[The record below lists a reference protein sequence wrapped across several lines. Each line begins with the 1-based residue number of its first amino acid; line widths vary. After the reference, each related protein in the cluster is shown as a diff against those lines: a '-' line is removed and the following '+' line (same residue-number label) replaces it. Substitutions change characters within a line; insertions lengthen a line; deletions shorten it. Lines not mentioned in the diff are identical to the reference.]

1 MATYYVKTQR
11 GGQAQGPFTTDQL
24 KALAA
29 GGKLKPNYLLSGD
42 QKTWYFL
49 KNVRGLLAPQVA
61 APPPPRDSD
70 IVEMAPAR
78 AVPSDGEIRAVP
90 AVRRTAPRHRRA
102 RKGPPVALLTTLG
115 CFLIVGV
122 IVGGYLLFKRGDSSG
137 DAGEYELAAL
147 DKAGVNN
154 GRSDEGGTI
163 TKAAPAPPAATPR
176 ATTPPAVTPPPTRPP
191 VATPPATRP
200 PAITPPA
207 TRPPAAT
214 PPVPP
219 PRATPATP
227 PPAPLPKPGTR
238 TEPRKS
244 RASLALM
251 SVAYAGQE
259 VQAMG
264 SQLSFA
270 FTNRC
275 GRGIRSVKGHI
286 RLYDTTGKYLIGL
299 PTEIDGP
306 VAAGRTVHK
315 RKVWITLDGSVLE
328 MLDKF
333 GKRIKIRFAADQVT
347 YTDGKTVT
355 F

>member
-1 MATYYVKTQR
+1 
-11 GGQAQGPFTTDQL
+11 
-24 KALAA
+24 
-29 GGKLKPNYLLSGD
+29 
-42 QKTWYFL
+42 
-49 KNVRGLLAPQVA
+49 
-61 APPPPRDSD
+61 
-70 IVEMAPAR
+70 
-78 AVPSDGEIRAVP
+78 
-90 AVRRTAPRHRRA
+90 
-102 RKGPPVALLTTLG
+102 
-115 CFLIVGV
+115 
-122 IVGGYLLFKRGDSSG
+122 
-137 DAGEYELAAL
+137 
-147 DKAGVNN
+147 
-154 GRSDEGGTI
+154 
-163 TKAAPAPPAATPR
+163 
-176 ATTPPAVTPPPTRPP
+176 
-191 VATPPATRP
+191 
-200 PAITPPA
+200 
-207 TRPPAAT
+207 
-214 PPVPP
+214 
-219 PRATPATP
+219 
-227 PPAPLPKPGTR
+227 
-238 TEPRKS
+238 
-244 RASLALM
+244 M